1 MSKRKNILQLL
12 TLSTTTHSVKTAERQ
27 HTLEK
32 LRQRRTRPAQSAI
45 DQMYELFPVVTSG
58 WSTASEEH
66 PTHNEDALLI
76 DETTGL
82 FAVFD
87 GVGGSEAAEIAS
99 QTAVQATT
107 QTWHGWL
114 RPQPRRRKG
123 YAWLV
128 DRGAYDLSSL
138 VEKLVLEADEQVRTE
153 GAQRAGTHDLSTT
166 VALAAFCKQPGTHHY
181 TMVSAHVG
189 DSRIYLL
196 RGQEY
201 LQRLTSDDGFL
212 TKLIGSKMIN
222 QECALHIDQAMR
234 EDELTDLE
242 KVYFRLRGGITQA
255 LGNPVAPMVHTNQT
269 TVKPGDRV
277 LLCTDGIH
285 DNLTDEEIE
294 STLRNSPRTACA
306 RVLVERSRE
315 RSREDFTRTIRAKP
329 DDMSAIV
336 LTCRF

>member
-1 MSKRKNILQLL
+1 MHLL
-12 TLSTTTHSVKTAERQ
+12 TFGTNTHSIVKTAKRQ
-27 HTLEK
+27 HTQPK
-32 LRQRRTRPAQSAI
+32 LRQRRTRLVQPAI
-45 DQMYELFPVVTSG
+45 DHMYELFPVVTSQ

-66 PTHNEDALLI
+66 PTCNEDSLLV

-107 QTWHGWL
+107 QTWHGMGSL
-114 RPQPRRRKG
+114 RPRRRKG
-123 YAWLV
+123 YTWLV

-138 VEKLVLEADEQVRTE
+138 LVQVVLEADEQVRTE
-153 GAQRAGTHDLSTT
+153 GAQRAGTHDLATT
-166 VALAAFCKQPGTHHY
+166 VALAAFCKQPGTNLY

-196 RGQEY
+196 HGQER
-201 LQRLTSDDGFL
+201 LQRLTSDDGLL
-212 TKLIGSKMIN
+212 TKLIENQMID
-222 QECALHIDQAMR
+222 EEHALRIDQAMCA
-234 EDELTDLE
+234 DQLTDVE
-242 KVYFRLRGGITQA
+242 YRYFRLRGGITQA
-255 LGNPVAPMVHTNQT
+255 LGNPMAPMVHTNKT
-269 TVKPGDRV
+269 TIKPGDRV

-285 DNLTDEEIE
+285 DNLTDQEIE
-294 STLRNSPRTACA
+294 SILRNSPRTACA

-315 RSREDFTRTIRAKP
+315 RSREDFTRTVRAKP

-336 LTCRF
+336 LACRF